1 MLTGCDTRATGPA
14 RLELSGLL
22 AERRVLELDLVL
34 AGGVGDQHR
43 ALALLDRLLG
53 DDALLDI
60 AAGGQL
66 ELDVEQRL
74 LEDRAE
80 PACAGL
86 ALERLVGDRAE
97 GVGSEDELDVVE
109 LEEALELPGERIAR
123 LGQDRDQVLAA
134 ELVDRRDDRKA

>member
-1 MLTGCDTRATGPA
+1 M
-14 RLELSGLL
+14 LSGS
-22 AERRVLELDLVL
+22 
-34 AGGVGDQHR
+34 VGDQHR

-53 DDALLDI
+53 DDALLNV

-80 PACAGL
+80 AAGAGL

-97 GVGSEDELDVVE
+97 GVGGEDQVDVVE
-109 LEEALELPGERIAR
+109 LEEAAELTGQRVTR
-123 LGQDRDQVLAA
+123 LGQDRDQVLAG
-134 ELVDRRDDRKA
+134 ELV